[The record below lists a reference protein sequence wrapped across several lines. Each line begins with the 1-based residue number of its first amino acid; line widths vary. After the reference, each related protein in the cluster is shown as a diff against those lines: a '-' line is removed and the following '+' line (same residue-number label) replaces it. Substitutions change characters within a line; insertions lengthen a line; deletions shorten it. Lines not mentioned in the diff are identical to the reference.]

1 MSNVAEITA
10 GNFDDTV
17 KEGVTLIDFWA
28 EWCGPC
34 KMISPMI
41 EEIAADYEGKAK
53 VGKINID
60 NESEIAARF
69 NVSSI
74 PTLMVF
80 KNGAEEKRFV
90 GVTQKALLAE
100 ALDAAS
106 A

>member
-1 MSNVAEITA
+1 MSNVAEITT

-34 KMISPMI
+34 KMVSPI
-41 EEIAADYEGKAK
+41 IDEIAADYEGKAK

-80 KNGAEEKRFV
+80 KNGAEERRFV
-90 GVTQKALLAE
+90 GVTQKTLLTE
-100 ALDAAS
+100 ALDAAT